1 MSDAAVP
8 ILIFDPFAGASGDM
22 ILGALLDLGIPLE
35 RFQEVAA
42 SLGLEGV
49 EVRSEKV
56 LRGGLSARS
65 VQIRHPRPEPER
77 RLADVLEILERA
89 AVPEPVRDTA
99 RSAFEELA
107 SVEAQTHGTTPE
119 SAHFHEVGAVDAL
132 IDILGAATGVHELGV
147 ETCYTRPVALGH
159 GWVAADHGKLPLPAP
174 ATLRL
179 LQGVPVY
186 ETGWEG
192 ELTTPT
198 GALLLRILTGGRR
211 PPDRFTPI
219 RSGYGAGSRD
229 PETHPNCL
237 RLILAKTAPSQS
249 IFVLQTDIDDMS
261 PEFLPPLTE
270 ALREAGALDVWTH
283 PVGMKKGRT
292 GVRVEALVASADR
305 ERVQQCLLRESTT
318 IGLRYWPVSREELPR
333 DIRTVE
339 WRGYSIR
346 VKRTITSEGHVQCK
360 PEYDDL
366 LDAARGLGIP
376 PIEVWREVERVLGSG
391 NC

>member
-1 MSDAAVP
+1 MSEAPVP

-22 ILGALLDLGIPLE
+22 ILGALIDLGVSLE
-35 RFQEVAA
+35 RFQDVAA
-42 SLGLEGV
+42 SLGIEGI
-49 EVRSEKV
+49 EVRSETV

-65 VQIRHPRPEPER
+65 VQVRDPGPESER
-77 RLADVLEILERA
+77 RLADVLEIVDRA
-89 AVPEPVRDTA
+89 AVPDPVKSTA
-99 RSAFEELA
+99 RAAFEQLA
-107 SVEAQTHGTTPE
+107 SVEAETHGTVPE
-119 SAHFHEVGAVDAL
+119 RAHFHEVGAVDAL
-132 IDILGAATGVHELGV
+132 VDILGAATGVHDLGV

-159 GWVAADHGKLPLPAP
+159 GWISADHGTLPLPAP

-179 LQGVPVY
+179 LQGLPVY

-198 GALLLRILTGGRR
+198 GAVLLRILTGGRR
-211 PPDRFTPI
+211 PPDRFTPV

-229 PETHPNCL
+229 PDTHPNCL
-237 RLILAKTAPSQS
+237 RLVLAETAPSPS
-249 IFVLQTDIDDMS
+249 MYILQTDIDDMS
-261 PEFLPPLTE
+261 PELLPPLTE

-292 GVRVEALVASADR
+292 GVRIEALVTSADR
-305 ERVQQCLLRESTT
+305 ERVQQRLLRESTT

-333 DIRTVE
+333 SIRSVD
-339 WRGYSIR
+339 WRGYRIR

-366 LDAARGLGIP
+366 LDAARELGIP
-376 PIEVWREVERVLGSG
+376 PIEAWREVERALGSG